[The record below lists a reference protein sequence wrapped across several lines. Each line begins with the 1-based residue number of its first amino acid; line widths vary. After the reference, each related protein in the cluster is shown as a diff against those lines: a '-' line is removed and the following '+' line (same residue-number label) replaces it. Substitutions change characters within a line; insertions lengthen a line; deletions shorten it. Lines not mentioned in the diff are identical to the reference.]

1 MSEKSNEMGGV
12 GAGVRSVFF
21 GASDPRLRATWRFL
35 LAWPLLPV
43 VGALV
48 ALVAPLLGLRGMIPG
63 GPLQVAVFLVLLV
76 PWARYVDRR
85 PLSGYGV
92 SASRSW
98 GAQLFVGILVT
109 VAVWTGWYA
118 LASSLGWVQVEMSMT
133 APQDS
138 LTFGLVGTF
147 VSVLLNT
154 WVQDVV
160 FFAIVVASAA
170 EGFRSRGL
178 APARAVLGAWLVGVL
193 FFTAIHGTPTVAD
206 AAGTAVG
213 GAVFGLLYVH
223 TGELALTIGTHWGA
237 SYAAGTVFAGQASP
251 GTAVFT
257 VSRSLPGALDGWGS
271 VVLYLGTY
279 LLLVGWLVCFHGG
292 VPLETDLARWTN
304 RRQEPAGISP
314 SQDGG

>member
-1 MSEKSNEMGGV
+1 MARVVTSVAMGV
-12 GAGVRSVFF
+12 QHLMF
-21 GASDPRLRATWRFL
+21 GDDDPRLRAVWRFL
-35 LAWPLLPV
+35 LAWPLLPLINV
-43 VGALV
+43 LV
-48 ALVAPLLGLRGMIPG
+48 ALILPILGLSGMIPG
-63 GPLQVAVFLVLLV
+63 GPLQGILFLGILVL
-76 PWARYVDRR
+76 WARYVDQR
-85 PLSGYGV
+85 PLSEYGV
-92 SASRSW
+92 SASTSW
-98 GAQLFVGILVT
+98 VVNLGVGFGAVLT
-109 VAVWTGWYA
+109 VWAGWHA
-118 LASSLGWVQVEMSMT
+118 LAASLGWMHLAVAIT
-133 APQDS
+133 APQES
-138 LTFGLVGTF
+138 VLFGLGGVF
-147 VSVLLNT
+147 VSLAINT